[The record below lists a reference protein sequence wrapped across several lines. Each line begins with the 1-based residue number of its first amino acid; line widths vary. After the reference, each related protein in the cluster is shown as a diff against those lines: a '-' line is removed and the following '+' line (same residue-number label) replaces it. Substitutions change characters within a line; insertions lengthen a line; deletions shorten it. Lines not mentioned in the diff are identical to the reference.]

1 MNRSM
6 PRRIGR
12 LYSATRNTVRG
23 LAHATRSEA
32 ALQEELAALAV
43 ALPVGLFAAPSVA
56 WYVAMIGALLLV
68 ITVELLNTGI
78 EKLADH
84 VSPGWNREIG
94 IVKDIGSAAVFF
106 ALLLAI
112 LVWGAALGLRLG
124 LF

>member
-1 MNRSM
+1 M
-6 PRRIGR
+6 PPR
-12 LYSATRNTVRG
+12 LHRLHRATLNTLRG
-23 LAHATRSEA
+23 LAHATKSEA
-32 ALQEELAALAV
+32 ALQEELV
-43 ALPVGLFAAPSVA
+43 ALIAAVPFGLFVAPNAA

-84 VSPGWNREIG
+84 VCPDWNRQIG

-112 LVWGAALGLRLG
+112 LVWCVAIALRVG